1 MGLEEIEALTSIL
14 AIIKNEGAN
23 DKSVING

>member
-1 MGLEEIEALTSIL
+1 MGLEEIEALISIL